1 MQLLELQLPDYRG
14 LGDFRLDLTQ
24 ARDVAV
30 LVGRNASGKSRLLHA
45 IVEIFGS
52 LRRGRPTD
60 FPYWISY
67 VRGENVVEVR
77 QRRGGSR
84 TTMRAGKAGSATAA
98 VPRAGWERHLPDHVF
113 GYQAARESHWDSEFL
128 RHAGN
133 TRAPLLLRSHLPETG
148 QMAPAEAPE
157 LPPLFQCELAHLPLI
172 LLALL
177 PQWSEKYG
185 PYVERTAGITGFAG
199 ADLTISRPRWAHGAR
214 YSSQPYWGLGGNFPL
229 LFDQLASSGR
239 YGPIPDVITPSTY
252 DDFRIAVRTPEDL
265 DALLGL
271 FETDLAMFATFE
283 YLMATGALVADVQL
297 IKADGARLTSG
308 DLSSGEQQMLT
319 VLGMLR
325 LQRGRES
332 LFLLDEPASHF
343 HPGWS
348 QYWYSSTREMLEDGQ
363 RSQFIAS
370 THDPALVSNIPRE
383 RIRLFRKDGDRITA
397 ETPDVDP
404 RGRGIGGQLT
414 TELWGLETQLDKRT
428 QELIDEQHELAG
440 YPELDDVDQQRLR
453 QVNEELD
460 QLDFA
465 TERRDPVVALFLSE
479 LARRRRQ
486 LIEAAGSGAPVPA
499 AEFEALVSQLFDE
512 RFSQGL

>member
-1 MQLLELQLPDYRG
+1 
-14 LGDFRLDLTQ
+14 
-24 ARDVAV
+24 
-30 LVGRNASGKSRLLHA
+30 
-45 IVEIFGS
+45 
-52 LRRGRPTD
+52 
-60 FPYWISY
+60 
-67 VRGENVVEVR
+67 
-77 QRRGGSR
+77 
-84 TTMRAGKAGSATAA
+84 
-98 VPRAGWERHLPDHVF
+98 
-113 GYQAARESHWDSEFL
+113 
-128 RHAGN
+128 
-133 TRAPLLLRSHLPETG
+133 
-148 QMAPAEAPE
+148 
-157 LPPLFQCELAHLPLI
+157 
-172 LLALL
+172 
-177 PQWSEKYG
+177 
-185 PYVERTAGITGFAG
+185 
-199 ADLTISRPRWAHGAR
+199 
-214 YSSQPYWGLGGNFPL
+214 
-229 LFDQLASSGR
+229 
-239 YGPIPDVITPSTY
+239 
-252 DDFRIAVRTPEDL
+252 
-265 DALLGL
+265 
-271 FETDLAMFATFE
+271 MFATFE

-297 IKADGARLTSG
+297 IKADGARLASG

-465 TERRDPVVALFLSE
+465 TERRDPVVALLP
-479 LARRRRQ
+479 LRARPAPTSANRGRRQ
-486 LIEAAGSGAPVPA
+486 RGPRS
-499 AEFEALVSQLFDE
+499 
-512 RFSQGL
+512 RR